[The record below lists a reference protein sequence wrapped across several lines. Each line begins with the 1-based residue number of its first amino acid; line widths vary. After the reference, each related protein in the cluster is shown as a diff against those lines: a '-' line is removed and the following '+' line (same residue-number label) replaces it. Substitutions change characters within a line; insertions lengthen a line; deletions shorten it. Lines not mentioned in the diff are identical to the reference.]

1 MFKIKSKF
9 YVIYGDG
16 VPIYVGFTSRTV
28 RQRFLEHKKSKD
40 FSDFD
45 EVGVEELKEDE
56 LDFDFCWDY
65 DIVENEANEVS
76 QREAELVKKFGTQNS
91 EFQKA
96 NGGGV
101 VWNHI
106 KYFVLSN
113 KDNPRYRGMNG
124 KEIHEYLENRKKE
137 MTVLSGFVGRIRY
150 PSKIV
155 LGNFICGIR
164 YPSEVILDN
173 FTRRVRYPSRVILG
187 SFIGSDNYLSEVIL
201 SNFTR
206 YVNYPSKSILSNF
219 ARHVNYPM
227 GGILGGFISR
237 IRYPSRIFLGNFI
250 SGVNYPSKII
260 LKNFISSVNNPS
272 KVILYN
278 FTKYINY
285 SSKMIL
291 GSFIYHIEIKK
302 EK

>member
-16 VPIYVGFTSRTV
+16 VPIYVGFTGRTV
-28 RQRFLEHKKSKD
+28 RQRFLEHKRDKD
-40 FSDFD
+40 FSEYD
-45 EVGVEELKEDE
+45 EVKVKELKNDE
-56 LDFDFCWDY
+56 LDFDFTWDY
-65 DIVENEANEVS
+65 NIVESEADEVS
-76 QREAELVKKFGTQNS
+76 KKEAELVKKFGTQNF

-96 NGGGV
+96 DGGGA

-113 KDNPRYRGMNG
+113 KDNPKYKGMNG
-124 KEIHEYLENRKKE
+124 SEIHEYLENRKKE
-137 MTVLSGFVGRIRY
+137 MTILSGFVGRIRY

-250 SGVNYPSKII
+250 SGVNYPSKVI

-291 GSFIYHIEIKK
+291 GSFIYHMEIKK